1 MCFAYGARSR
11 ATSPPTARPRV
22 PVARSAQG
30 STSRWS
36 TDARLRGVEWGEAA
50 CAHTGRPSVQT
61 AVVPTARADAC
72 AAKRIARHAARG
84 WKSSPPPRRER
95 RAGGPGG
102 APEEADLTTMW
113 ERGGLEAAEVVEPV
127 GEGMEE

>member
-1 MCFAYGARSR
+1 MEHRC
-11 ATSPPTARPRV
+11 
-22 PVARSAQG
+22 PVEG
-30 STSRWS
+30 C
-36 TDARLRGVEWGEAA
+36 VEWGEAA
-50 CAHTGRPSVQT
+50 CAHTGRPSVQI
-61 AVVPTARADAC
+61 AVVATARADAC

-113 ERGGLEAAEVVEPV
+113 ERGGLEAAEVVEPG